1 MKGMSW
7 LIRRGSRRFEDG
19 ESGAIG
25 GFPESAAVLAAAAG
39 IVAVALAGGNSLLT
53 DSSVQAAISELTS
66 FQGRMRNAHAS
77 VGFDYGSATIT
88 DADII
93 AAGYAPR
100 SMVSGTVL
108 QSRWRTDV
116 DVTGAGSTFV
126 VEIAAVPQEDCI
138 ALIQQLQPPVAV
150 SARVASSSG
159 GIAAASAITL
169 PAGRSAAVAGCA
181 NATNVVAITME

>member
-1 MKGMSW
+1 MNISW
-7 LIRRGSRRFEDG
+7 LARRGARAAVDG

-25 GFPESAAVLAAAAG
+25 GFPEAAVVLAAGAG

-77 VGFDYGSATIT
+77 VGFDYGNAAID

-100 SMVSGTVL
+100 SMVSGTAL
-108 QSRWRTDV
+108 QSRWRTGV

-159 GIAAASAITL
+159 GIAAASVIVL
-169 PAGRSAAVAGCA
+169 PASRSAAVAGCA
-181 NATNVVAITME
+181 NTTNVVAITME

>member
-1 MKGMSW
+1 MDISW
-7 LIRRGSRRFEDG
+7 FVRPRPGTADDG
-19 ESGAIG
+19 ERGAIG

-53 DSSVQAAISELTS
+53 DSAVQAALAELTS

-77 VGFDYGSATIT
+77 VGFDYGTAAID

-100 SMVSGTVL
+100 SMVSGTAL

-126 VEIAAVPQEDCI
+126 VEIAGVPQEDCI

-150 SARVASSSG
+150 AARVASSSG

-169 PAGRSAAVAGCA
+169 PAGRTAAISGCA
-181 NATNVVAITME
+181 STTNVVAITME